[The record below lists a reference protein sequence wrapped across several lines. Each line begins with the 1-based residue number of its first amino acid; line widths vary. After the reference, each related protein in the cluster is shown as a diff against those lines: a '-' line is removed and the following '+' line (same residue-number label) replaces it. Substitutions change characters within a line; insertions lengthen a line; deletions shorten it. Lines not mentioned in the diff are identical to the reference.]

1 MASETSPIVAGLLV
15 HRLAISP
22 KHLSFSVRDLAP
34 AIRQFAKLSRD
45 SDLTRFCTY
54 LMLTELNLIPKKP
67 QPAGALVLR
76 HLRLPVIAGKQS
88 LLSAFFQDLFAV
100 GINLD
105 WERFLGRRAHSE
117 AQRRSIV
124 IRGRWSGN
132 PSLLIT
138 ALDSFN
144 DLLIQRFSTKHR
156 KLNKAFRRAAGKNKI
171 PNYANWLSSVAL
183 QTALPNTCPL
193 LLACHRLRVLAH
205 IAHATQQKTGRFTRP
220 ISYKESQK
228 MVKQLRMAYRE
239 LLNEWTR
246 L

>member
-1 MASETSPIVAGLLV
+1 MRARWSRPGGWTTTRCGRTVPWGIGRRRNLRRPRAVEKTVASPPWIPLRGTHFPTDTTTAELFRLLQLNPNPWQLHYDGTKNGGQVMASETSPIVAGLLV

-100 GINLD
+100 GINLHC
-105 WERFLGRRAHSE
+105 ERFLGR
-117 AQRRSIV
+117 
-124 IRGRWSGN
+124 
-132 PSLLIT
+132 P
-138 ALDSFN
+138 
-144 DLLIQRFSTKHR
+144 
-156 KLNKAFRRAAGKNKI
+156 
-171 PNYANWLSSVAL
+171 
-183 QTALPNTCPL
+183 
-193 LLACHRLRVLAH
+193 AH
-205 IAHATQQKTGRFTRP
+205 IEQ
-220 ISYKESQK
+220 
-228 MVKQLRMAYRE
+228 
-239 LLNEWTR
+239 
-246 L
+246 